1 MYKRQEVTDAAAR
14 LAVTAVMI
22 INMVLTMKGR
32 NPLPFD
38 ENTLT
43 ESLSA
48 AMAAAAVIWSW
59 WKNNNLTVA
68 ASVSQ
73 QMLRAVKEDGIPDY
87 EEDGMDNDF
96 YGEDG
101 DEG

>member
-1 MYKRQEVTDAAAR
+1 M
-14 LAVTAVMI
+14 
-22 INMVLTMKGR
+22 
-32 NPLPFD
+32 
-38 ENTLT
+38 
-43 ESLSA
+43 
-48 AMAAAAVIWSW
+48 IWSW